1 MAIRVADL
9 LKHKGNG
16 GVVSIDHRA
25 TVYEAIAT
33 MVERNVGSIL
43 VMDGKRLVG
52 IFTERDYLR
61 RIILQGRTSKTTL
74 IGEVMTDELVWVDP
88 QFSLD
93 ECMAVMTETKC
104 RHLPVLQD
112 ENVVG
117 VISIGDCVKEL
128 SKEAQARVQYLT
140 AYITGQ
146 YPA

>member
-9 LKHKGNG
+9 LKHKGHG
-16 GVVSIDHRA
+16 EVVSIDHTS
-25 TVYEAIAT
+25 TVYDAIAT
-33 MVERNVGSIL
+33 MVKNNVGSIL
-43 VMDGKRLVG
+43 VMDDNKLVG

-88 QFSLD
+88 QYTVE
-93 ECMAVMTETKC
+93 ECMAVMTKTKC
-104 RHLPVLQD
+104 RHLPVLDD
-112 ENVVG
+112 EEVVG

-140 AYITGQ
+140 EYITGQ